1 MGPRVPTHI
10 IFHQIPEEK
19 HQIDNIDKV
28 QESSADDSEILADGP
43 PPADAAAAQ
52 VINEMEQVL
61 GPQPSTST
69 SLDKPPQETIKE
81 GPICEADQTL
91 K

>member
-1 MGPRVPTHI
+1 MGPHVPTHI
-10 IFHQIPEEK
+10 ILRQIPEEMR
-19 HQIDNIDKV
+19 QIDKV
-28 QESSADDSEILADGP
+28 QETSTEDSGILADNP

-52 VINEMEQVL
+52 VIHEMEQVL

-69 SLDKPPQETIKE
+69 SLEKPPKKPFKE